1 MTGCAFDWRQSVI
14 RDYAMVPPLSDPRWA
29 EFVQGR
35 RELPLKCLASRIMY
49 GQAKLLAKRD
59 TAMAVKL
66 AYEYFLKNESLAY
79 DDLQL
84 VLGKEAHG

>member
-1 MTGCAFDWRQSVI
+1 
-14 RDYAMVPPLSDPRWA
+14 
-29 EFVQGR
+29 
-35 RELPLKCLASRIMY
+35 MY